1 MQKELDLAVY
11 ITCGTN
17 KNKRLNNSTVK
28 RWQNRENTWDNKKKN
43 KKEKKRKKKKKKAKK
58 TVGWTTSRL
67 LLYRH
72 LKNFYY
78 S

>member
-28 RWQNRENTWDNKKKN
+28 RWQNRENTWENKKKN
-43 KKEKKRKKKKKKAKK
+43 KKEKKKKEKEEEKERKRRKQRKQW
-58 TVGWTTSRL
+58 VGPL
-67 LLYRH
+67 H
-72 LKNFYY
+72 DYY
-78 S
+78 YIDT